1 MARTGS
7 LAGLELIGR
16 RWTGSIVSAMLDG
29 AKRYGEV
36 RAAIPGIGD
45 RVLTQRLK
53 ELEDH
58 EVISRSVVASRP
70 VQILYHLT
78 PKGQA
83 VQEVLRCVSSWA
95 ETWPAP
101 EAPESQERDSDTSDL
116 D

>member
-1 MARTGS
+1 MAREGS
-7 LAGLELIGR
+7 LAALELIGR
-16 RWTGSIVSAMLDG
+16 RWTGSIVSALLDG
-29 AKRYGEV
+29 AQRYGEI

-58 EVISRSVVASRP
+58 GVISRSVVASRP

-83 VQEVLRCVSSWA
+83 VREVLQCMTSWA

-101 EAPESQERDSDTSDL
+101 EAPEPQSRDSDMSDL